1 MIPTFRDALEK
12 LIDHYITEQGTSA
25 EYIMNALQ
33 DAESDMHDF
42 MRFDTAGVA
51 GAD

>member
-12 LIDHYITEQGTSA
+12 MIDHYITEQGYSA
-25 EYIMNALQ
+25 QSIIDALQ

-42 MRFDTAGVA
+42 IHFDTAGVV
-51 GAD
+51 GDN